1 MYESFFHLT
10 GKPFELLPDPD
21 FLYLSPVHRKAIT
34 YLDYGIRERAGFI
47 LLTGEVGSGK
57 TTIIKNIIK
66 SLDSNVNTSKIFNT
80 SVTAHQLLS
89 LINDDFGLEIAGKD
103 KIALFKDLY
112 DFLIRQFMASRHCL
126 LLIDEAQNLS
136 PDCLEEVRMLSN
148 LETDNSKLLQIILVG
163 QPELRKILSATDMRQ
178 LRQRISINCH
188 ITPLDREQTEA
199 YILHRLERAGNRSAV
214 TITDDSFDIIQQHT
228 RGVPRL
234 INIMCDFLLLSAFV
248 DESTSISGEMVREIA
263 ADLQFDRNY
272 WNSDGGDDTA
282 GDDSDRSVP
291 DAEIVS
297 NRDEELFLLAR
308 KLGSRLD
315 VLEKASMAFAHLD
328 ELSPLTRRCVTLEE
342 ALLDLRRQVTQLAA
356 RPTVSPAPEQAAST
370 LPTPLPD
377 MKPDMKR
384 AAPNVLSSEL
394 PHRKG
399 IFQSLFGRS

>member
-47 LLTGEVGSGK
+47 LMTGEVGSGK

-66 SLDSNVNTSKIFNT
+66 SLDTNVNTSKIFNT
-80 SVTAHQLLS
+80 SVTTHQLLS

-112 DFLIRQFMASRHCL
+112 DFLIREFEAGRHCL

-148 LETDNSKLLQIILVG
+148 LETENSKLLQIILVG
-163 QPELRKILSATDMRQ
+163 QPELRKILAATDMRQ

-199 YILHRLERAGNRSAV
+199 YILHRLERAGNRNAV
-214 TITDDSFDIIQQHT
+214 TFTSDSFDIIQQHT
-228 RGVPRL
+228 RGIPRL

-248 DESTSISGEMVREIA
+248 EETTSLSGEMVQEIA
-263 ADLQFDRNY
+263 ADLQFERNY
-272 WNSDGGDDTA
+272 WNADVSGDSAGVDG
-282 GDDSDRSVP
+282 DRSVP
-291 DAEIVS
+291 DAEFIS
-297 NRDEELFLLAR
+297 RREEELLLLTR
-308 KLGSRLD
+308 KLGARLD
-315 VLEKASMAFAHLD
+315 VLEKASNAFAHLD
-328 ELSPLTRRCVTLEE
+328 ELSSLTRRCISLEE
-342 ALLDLRRQVTQLAA
+342 ALLDLRRQVNQFAERQTA
-356 RPTVSPAPEQAAST
+356 TPAPEKAA
-370 LPTPLPD
+370 TPFQ
-377 MKPDMKR
+377 
-384 AAPNVLSSEL
+384 APNPEVKREAPQVLVSEI
-394 PHRKG
+394 PQRKG

>member
-47 LLTGEVGSGK
+47 LMTGEVGSGK

-66 SLDSNVNTSKIFNT
+66 SLDTNVNTSKIFNT
-80 SVTAHQLLS
+80 SVTTHQLLS

-112 DFLIRQFMASRHCL
+112 DFLIREFEAGRHCL

-148 LETDNSKLLQIILVG
+148 LETENSKLLQIILVG
-163 QPELRKILSATDMRQ
+163 QPELRKILAATEMRQ

-199 YILHRLERAGNRSAV
+199 YILHRLERAGNRNAV
-214 TITDDSFDIIQQHT
+214 TFTSDSFDIIQQHT
-228 RGVPRL
+228 RGIPRL

-248 DESTSISGEMVREIA
+248 EETTSLSGEMVQEIA
-263 ADLQFDRNY
+263 ADLQFERNY
-272 WNSDGGDDTA
+272 WNADVSGDSAGVDG
-282 GDDSDRSVP
+282 DRSVP
-291 DAEIVS
+291 DAEFIS
-297 NRDEELFLLAR
+297 RREEELLLLTR
-308 KLGSRLD
+308 KLGTRLD
-315 VLEKASMAFAHLD
+315 VLEKASNAFAHLD
-328 ELSPLTRRCVTLEE
+328 ELSSLTRRCISLEE
-342 ALLDLRRQVTQLAA
+342 ALLDLRRQVNQIAERQTA
-356 RPTVSPAPEQAAST
+356 TPAPEKAAAPFQAPPPEVKREA
-370 LPTPLPD
+370 PQVVLPD
-377 MKPDMKR
+377 
-384 AAPNVLSSEL
+384 L
-394 PHRKG
+394 PQRKG
-399 IFQSLFGRS
+399 FFQSLFGRS